1 MKCLATIE
9 ELRQK
14 KTITFRFSREGIQHD
29 GFLAW
34 HEGQVLAYENRCRHI
49 PISLDYGDGR
59 FFTPDG
65 KFIICQTHGATYE
78 AVTGKCVAG
87 PCPGTFLAKVPI
99 KVENDGIF
107 LIEEDEVEA

>member
-1 MKCLATIE
+1 MKRLASVE

-14 KTITFRFSREGIQHD
+14 KTILFKFHRDGIQYD

-34 HEGQVLAYENRCRHI
+34 YNGEVLAYENRCRHI

-65 KFIICQTHGATYE
+65 QFFICQTHGATYE
-78 AVTGKCVAG
+78 PLTGKCIAG
-87 PCPGTFLAKVPI
+87 PCPGSFLTKVPI
-99 KVENDGIF
+99 EVSNGEILLVEQ
-107 LIEEDEVEA
+107 E